1 MTSIFPDDP
10 FSTIKNDKKPAS
22 PEPREV
28 NLFHARSDSDSSW
41 SAQHHTIGIGHNNAS
56 AGDHSHDGTS
66 SRKVGTGLSLTCDTG
81 VSTATDLANLLVM
94 LHKVI
99 EFTET

>member
-1 MTSIFPDDP
+1 MTAFENDP
-10 FSTIKNDKKPAS
+10 FGSIKNDKKPAS

-28 NLFHARSDSDSSW
+28 NLFHARSDRDSSW
-41 SAQHHTIGIGHNNAS
+41 SAQHHTIGIEHNQTS
-56 AGDHSHDGTS
+56 AGDHSHDGVG
-66 SRKVGTGLSLTCDTG
+66 SRKVGYGMSLTVETG
-81 VSTATDLANLLVM
+81 VSTAADLAALLVM

>member
-1 MTSIFPDDP
+1 MPVFEDDP
-10 FSTIKNDKKPAS
+10 FGGIKNDKKPSS

-28 NLFHARSDSDSSW
+28 NLFHARSDCDSSW
-41 SAQHHTIGIGHNNAS
+41 SAKHHTIGIDHNQTS

-66 SRKVGTGLSLTCDTG
+66 SRKIGTGLELTVETG
-81 VSTATDLANLLVM
+81 VSTAADLAALLVM
-94 LHKVI
+94 LHRVI